1 MSKETTRSIGQE
13 LTLDELVQA
22 AQRFSERA
30 DQMSLTAEVN
40 DSDCDEEDIS
50 EEEVLEAIASIRANF
65 WKLSKF
71 LPEKK

>member
-1 MSKETTRSIGQE
+1 VSKEVICINGLEWTI
-13 LTLDELVQA
+13 DELVQA
-22 AQRFSERA
+22 LQRFNEYTN
-30 DQMSLTAEVN
+30 QMSGMAEVD